1 VLTKESFQG
10 LFLLQSLHI
19 TDLSDLKRF
28 EISTFSFRKNSV
40 YTKLYVIFAFFAKSN
55 VP

>member
-28 EISTFSFRKNSV
+28 ELRNF
-40 YTKLYVIFAFFAKSN
+40 TKLSFGKNLA
-55 VP
+55 